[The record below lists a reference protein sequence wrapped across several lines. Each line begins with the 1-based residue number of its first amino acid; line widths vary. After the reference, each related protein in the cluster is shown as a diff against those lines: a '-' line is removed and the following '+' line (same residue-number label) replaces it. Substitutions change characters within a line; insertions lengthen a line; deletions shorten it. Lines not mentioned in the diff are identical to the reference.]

1 MAEFFAH
8 ALSLVSSPSVL
19 LLITIGVLFGI
30 IGGSI
35 PGFTVTMAILVVF
48 PFTFAM
54 DPVSG
59 VSIMIGVFVGGYSGG
74 LVSGIMLGIP
84 GTPSSITTVYDGY
97 PMALKGEPGRALGI
111 GVLASFI
118 GTVISVAVLVLFGP
132 LLAKFSM
139 NFRPWEISTLIL
151 FALTLVAGLSNG
163 RLLKGMLAAALG
175 LLITTVGYDRNS
187 NIRFDFDL
195 PAFSS
200 GFEILPVMIGIFA
213 FSQLMENIEKLG
225 NKDTAQKNVSMN
237 VTIPY
242 AKIVKDIM
250 GQKINTLRSS
260 LIGSLVGALP
270 GTGGTVANFI
280 SYDQAKKF
288 SRHPEKFG
296 TGIPNG
302 IIASEASNSA
312 VAGGAF
318 VPTLALGIPGDLPMA
333 IMMGVLILHG
343 ITPGPLM
350 FEQNP
355 VLVGAIYASLLIGAI
370 VMVLCQLLLVRWFAR
385 IALIPQQIL
394 VPVVL
399 MLCAIGAYALN
410 NNLFDIWVLFGFG
423 IIGYLLWKA
432 DVPLT
437 PLILGVVLGNNL
449 EQQLFRALELN
460 GSWLTFL
467 TRPLSATFIAL
478 SVLSVILALR
488 QNKKI
493 NMQHTHDG
501 SSSPQNRAS
510 TSDHK
515 P

>member
-1 MAEFFAH
+1 MTNFFLQALAE
-8 ALSLVSSPSVL
+8 VGTPSVL
-19 LLITIGVLFGI
+19 GLIVIGVLFGI

-59 VSIMIGVFVGGYSGG
+59 VSLMVGVFVGGYSGG
-74 LVSGIMLGIP
+74 IVSGVMLGIP

-97 PMALKGEPGRALGI
+97 PMAQKGEPGRALGI
-111 GVLASFI
+111 GVASSFL
-118 GTVISVAVLVLFGP
+118 GTIISVAVLVFFGP
-132 LLAKFSM
+132 LIANFSM
-139 NFRPWEISTLIL
+139 NFRPWEITALIV
-151 FALTLVAGLSNG
+151 FALTLVAGLSSG
-163 RLLKGMLAAALG
+163 ALLKGLMAAALG

-187 NIRFDFDL
+187 NLRFDFGL
-195 PAFSS
+195 PAMGS

-213 FSQLMENIEKLG
+213 FSQLLGNIEKL
-225 NKDTAQKNVSMN
+225 KDEKSETKKIDTN

-242 AKIVKDIM
+242 GQIIKDM
-250 GQKINTLRSS
+250 AGQKLNTLRSS

-270 GTGGTVANFI
+270 GTGGTVANFL

-288 SRHPEKFG
+288 SRRPEDFG
-296 TGIPNG
+296 TGTPSG
-302 IIASEASNSA
+302 IVASEASNSA

-343 ITPGPLM
+343 ITPGPMM

-355 VLVGAIYASLLIGAI
+355 VLVGAIYASLLIGAVI
-370 VMVLCQLLLVRWFAR
+370 MVLCNLLLVRWFAK
-385 IALIPQQIL
+385 ISLIPQQIL

-410 NNLFDIWVLFGFG
+410 NNLFDIWVLFIFG

-432 DVPLT
+432 EVPLT
-437 PLILGVVLGNNL
+437 PLILGVVLGDNL
-449 EQQLFRALELN
+449 ERQLFRALELN
-460 GSWLTFL
+460 ESWMTFL
-467 TRPLSATFIAL
+467 TRPLSALF
-478 SVLSVILALR
+478 LALAVASILFSLYQDR
-488 QNKKI
+488 KIQRLKKAALRENI
-493 NMQHTHDG
+493 
-501 SSSPQNRAS
+501 
-510 TSDHK
+510 
-515 P
+515 

>member
-1 MAEFFAH
+1 MTNFFLQALAE
-8 ALSLVSSPSVL
+8 VGTPSVL
-19 LLITIGVLFGI
+19 GLIVIGVLFGI

-59 VSIMIGVFVGGYSGG
+59 VSLMVGVFVGGYSGG
-74 LVSGIMLGIP
+74 IVSGVMLGIP

-97 PMALKGEPGRALGI
+97 PMAQKGEPGRALGI
-111 GVLASFI
+111 GVASSFL
-118 GTVISVAVLVLFGP
+118 GTIISVAVLVFFGP
-132 LLAKFSM
+132 LIASFSM
-139 NFRPWEISTLIL
+139 NFRPWEITALIV
-151 FALTLVAGLSNG
+151 FALTLVAGLSSG
-163 RLLKGMLAAALG
+163 ALLKGLMAAALG

-187 NIRFDFDL
+187 NLRFDFGL
-195 PAFSS
+195 PAMGS

-213 FSQLMENIEKLG
+213 FSQLLGNIEKL
-225 NKDTAQKNVSMN
+225 KDEKSEAKKIDTN

-242 AKIVKDIM
+242 GQIIKDM
-250 GQKINTLRSS
+250 AGQKLNTLRSS

-270 GTGGTVANFI
+270 GTGGTVANFL

-288 SRHPEKFG
+288 SRRPEEFG
-296 TGIPNG
+296 TGTPSG
-302 IIASEASNSA
+302 IVASEASNSA

-343 ITPGPLM
+343 ITPGPMM

-355 VLVGAIYASLLIGAI
+355 VLVGAIYASLLIGAV
-370 VMVLCQLLLVRWFAR
+370 VMVLCNLLLVRWFAK
-385 IALIPQQIL
+385 ISLIPQQIL

-410 NNLFDIWVLFGFG
+410 NNLFDIWVLFIFG

-432 DVPLT
+432 EVPLT
-437 PLILGVVLGNNL
+437 PLILGVVLGDNL
-449 EQQLFRALELN
+449 ERQLFRALELN
-460 GSWLTFL
+460 ESWLTFL
-467 TRPLSATFIAL
+467 TRPLSALF
-478 SVLSVILALR
+478 LALAVASILFSLYQDR
-488 QNKKI
+488 KI
-493 NMQHTHDG
+493 QRLRTPAQRENV
-501 SSSPQNRAS
+501 
-510 TSDHK
+510 
-515 P
+515 

>member
-1 MAEFFAH
+1 MTNFFLQALAE
-8 ALSLVSSPSVL
+8 VGTPSVL
-19 LLITIGVLFGI
+19 GLIVIGVLFGI

-59 VSIMIGVFVGGYSGG
+59 VSLMVGVFVGGYSGG
-74 LVSGIMLGIP
+74 IVSGVMLGIP

-97 PMALKGEPGRALGI
+97 PMAQKGEPGRALGI
-111 GVLASFI
+111 GVAASFL
-118 GTVISVAVLVLFGP
+118 GTIISVAVLVFFGP
-132 LLAKFSM
+132 LIASFSM
-139 NFRPWEISTLIL
+139 NFRPWEITALIV

-163 RLLKGMLAAALG
+163 ALLKGLLAAALG

-187 NIRFDFDL
+187 NLRFDFGI
-195 PAFSS
+195 PALGS

-213 FSQLMENIEKLG
+213 FSQLLGNIEKL
-225 NKDTAQKNVSMN
+225 KDEKSESKKIDTNVM
-237 VTIPY
+237 IPY
-242 AKIVKDIM
+242 RQILKDM
-250 GQKINTLRSS
+250 GGQKLNTLRSA

-270 GTGGTVANFI
+270 GTGGTVANFL

-288 SRHPEKFG
+288 SKHPEEFG
-296 TGIPNG
+296 KGIPSG
-302 IIASEASNSA
+302 IVASESSNSA

-343 ITPGPLM
+343 ITPGPMM

-355 VLVGAIYASLLIGAI
+355 VLVGAIYASLLIGAV
-370 VMVLCQLLLVRWFAR
+370 VMVLCNLLLVRWFAK
-385 IALIPQQIL
+385 ISLIPQQIL

-410 NNLFDIWVLFGFG
+410 NNLFDIWVLFIFG

-432 DVPLT
+432 EVPLT

-449 EQQLFRALELN
+449 ERQLFRALELN
-460 GSWLTFL
+460 ESWLTFL
-467 TRPLSATFIAL
+467 TRPLSALF
-478 SVLSVILALR
+478 LALAVASILFSLYQDR
-488 QNKKI
+488 KI
-493 NMQHTHDG
+493 QRLKNAAQ
-501 SSSPQNRAS
+501 QENI
-510 TSDHK
+510 
-515 P
+515 

>member
-1 MAEFFAH
+1 MAEFFTH
-8 ALSLVSSPSVL
+8 ALSLVASPSVL
-19 LLITIGVLFGI
+19 LLIFIGVLFGI

-59 VSIMIGVFVGGYSGG
+59 VSIMVGVFVGGYSGG
-74 LVSGIMLGIP
+74 LVSGVMLGIP

-97 PMALKGEPGRALGI
+97 PMALKGEPGRALGV

-175 LLITTVGYDRNS
+175 LFITTVGYDRNS
-187 NIRFDFDL
+187 NIRFDFDSTL
-195 PAFSS
+195 LSS

-213 FSQLMENIEKLG
+213 FSQLMENIEKTNNG
-225 NKDTAQKNVSMN
+225 NSTKENEIPVS
-237 VTIPY
+237 VSIPY
-242 AKIVKDIM
+242 RTIVKDIFSH
-250 GQKINTLRSS
+250 KVNTVRSS
-260 LIGSLVGALP
+260 LIGSFVGALP

-288 SRHPEKFG
+288 SSQPQKFG
-296 TGIPNG
+296 TGVPAG

-355 VLVGAIYASLLIGAI
+355 VLVGAVYVSLLMAA
-370 VMVLCQLLLVRWFAR
+370 VAMVLCQLLLVRWFAR

-394 VPVVL
+394 VPIVL

-423 IIGYLLWKA
+423 IFGYLLWKA
-432 DVPLT
+432 DVPLA
-437 PLILGVVLGNNL
+437 PLILGVVLGQNL
-449 EQQLFRALELN
+449 EQQLFRALELDSN
-460 GSWLTFL
+460 LLTFL
-467 TRPLSATFIAL
+467 TRPLSALFIAL
-478 SVLSVILALR
+478 SIASIVLSIM
-488 QNKKI
+488 QNKK
-493 NMQHTHDG
+493 MKSQ
-501 SSSPQNRAS
+501 SSDSKA
-510 TSDHK
+510 T
-515 P
+515 

>member
-1 MAEFFAH
+1 MTNFFLQALAE
-8 ALSLVSSPSVL
+8 VGTPSVL
-19 LLITIGVLFGI
+19 GLIVIGVLFGI

-59 VSIMIGVFVGGYSGG
+59 VSLMVGVFVGGYSGG
-74 LVSGIMLGIP
+74 IVSGVMLGIP

-97 PMALKGEPGRALGI
+97 PMAQKGEPGRALGI
-111 GVLASFI
+111 GVASSFL
-118 GTVISVAVLVLFGP
+118 GTIISVAVLVFFGP
-132 LLAKFSM
+132 LIASFSM
-139 NFRPWEISTLIL
+139 NFRPWEITALIV
-151 FALTLVAGLSNG
+151 FALTLVAGLSSG
-163 RLLKGMLAAALG
+163 ALLKGLMAAALG

-187 NIRFDFDL
+187 NLRFDFGL
-195 PAFSS
+195 PAMGS

-213 FSQLMENIEKLG
+213 FSQLLGNIEKL
-225 NKDTAQKNVSMN
+225 KDEKSETKKIDTN

-242 AKIVKDIM
+242 GQIIKDM
-250 GQKINTLRSS
+250 AGQKLNTLRSS

-270 GTGGTVANFI
+270 GTGGTVANFL

-288 SRHPEKFG
+288 SRHPEEFG
-296 TGIPNG
+296 TGTPSG
-302 IIASEASNSA
+302 IVASEASNSA

-343 ITPGPLM
+343 ITPGPMM

-355 VLVGAIYASLLIGAI
+355 VLVGAIYASLLIGAVI
-370 VMVLCQLLLVRWFAR
+370 MVLCNLLLVRWFAK
-385 IALIPQQIL
+385 ISLIPQQIL

-410 NNLFDIWVLFGFG
+410 NNLFDIWVLFIFG

-432 DVPLT
+432 EVPLT
-437 PLILGVVLGNNL
+437 PLILGVVLGDNL
-449 EQQLFRALELN
+449 ERQLFRALELN
-460 GSWLTFL
+460 ESWMTFL
-467 TRPLSATFIAL
+467 TRPLSALF
-478 SVLSVILALR
+478 LALAVASILFSLYQDR
-488 QNKKI
+488 KI
-493 NMQHTHDG
+493 QRLKNAALRE
-501 SSSPQNRAS
+501 NI
-510 TSDHK
+510 
-515 P
+515 

>member
-1 MAEFFAH
+1 MTNFFLQALAE
-8 ALSLVSSPSVL
+8 VGTPSVL
-19 LLITIGVLFGI
+19 GLIVIGVLFGI

-59 VSIMIGVFVGGYSGG
+59 VSLMVGVFVGGYSGG
-74 LVSGIMLGIP
+74 IVSGVMLGIP

-97 PMALKGEPGRALGI
+97 PMAQKGEPGRALGI
-111 GVLASFI
+111 GVASSFL
-118 GTVISVAVLVLFGP
+118 GTIISVAVLVFFGP
-132 LLAKFSM
+132 LIANFSM
-139 NFRPWEISTLIL
+139 NFRPWEITALIV
-151 FALTLVAGLSNG
+151 FALTLVAGLSSG
-163 RLLKGMLAAALG
+163 ALLKGLMAAALG

-187 NIRFDFDL
+187 NLRFDFGL
-195 PAFSS
+195 PAMGS

-213 FSQLMENIEKLG
+213 FSQLLGNIEKL
-225 NKDTAQKNVSMN
+225 KDEKSEAKKIDTN

-242 AKIVKDIM
+242 GQIIKDM
-250 GQKINTLRSS
+250 AGQKLNTLRSS

-270 GTGGTVANFI
+270 GTGGTVANFL

-288 SRHPEKFG
+288 SRRPEEFG
-296 TGIPNG
+296 TGTPSG
-302 IIASEASNSA
+302 IVASEASNSA

-343 ITPGPLM
+343 ITPGPMM

-355 VLVGAIYASLLIGAI
+355 VLVGAIYASLLIGAV
-370 VMVLCQLLLVRWFAR
+370 VMVLCNLLLVRWFAK
-385 IALIPQQIL
+385 ISLIPQQIL

-410 NNLFDIWVLFGFG
+410 NNLFDIWVLFIFG

-432 DVPLT
+432 EVPLT
-437 PLILGVVLGNNL
+437 PLILGVVLGDNL
-449 EQQLFRALELN
+449 ERQLFRALELN
-460 GSWLTFL
+460 ESWLTFL
-467 TRPLSATFIAL
+467 TRPLSALF
-478 SVLSVILALR
+478 LALAVASILFSLYQDR
-488 QNKKI
+488 KI
-493 NMQHTHDG
+493 QRLRTPAQRENV
-501 SSSPQNRAS
+501 
-510 TSDHK
+510 
-515 P
+515 

>member
-1 MAEFFAH
+1 MTNFFLQALAE
-8 ALSLVSSPSVL
+8 VGTPSVL
-19 LLITIGVLFGI
+19 GLIVIGVLFGI

-59 VSIMIGVFVGGYSGG
+59 VSLMVGVFVGGYSGG
-74 LVSGIMLGIP
+74 IVSGVMLGIP

-97 PMALKGEPGRALGI
+97 PMAQKGEPGRALGI
-111 GVLASFI
+111 GVASSFL
-118 GTVISVAVLVLFGP
+118 GTIISVAVLVFFGP
-132 LLAKFSM
+132 LIANFSM
-139 NFRPWEISTLIL
+139 NFRPWEITALIV
-151 FALTLVAGLSNG
+151 FALTLVAGLSSG
-163 RLLKGMLAAALG
+163 ALLKGLMAAALG

-187 NIRFDFDL
+187 NLRFDFGL
-195 PAFSS
+195 PAMGS

-213 FSQLMENIEKLG
+213 FSQLLGNIEKL
-225 NKDTAQKNVSMN
+225 KDEKSETKKIDTN

-242 AKIVKDIM
+242 GQIIKDM
-250 GQKINTLRSS
+250 AGQKLNTLRSS

-270 GTGGTVANFI
+270 GTGGTVANFL

-288 SRHPEKFG
+288 SRRPEEFG
-296 TGIPNG
+296 TGTPSG
-302 IIASEASNSA
+302 IVASEASNSA

-343 ITPGPLM
+343 ITPGPMM

-355 VLVGAIYASLLIGAI
+355 VLVGAIYASLLIGAV
-370 VMVLCQLLLVRWFAR
+370 VMVLCNLLLVRWFAK
-385 IALIPQQIL
+385 ISLIPQQIL

-410 NNLFDIWVLFGFG
+410 NNLFDIWVLFIFG

-432 DVPLT
+432 EVPLT
-437 PLILGVVLGNNL
+437 PLILGVVLGDNL
-449 EQQLFRALELN
+449 ERQLFRALELN
-460 GSWLTFL
+460 ESWLTFL
-467 TRPLSATFIAL
+467 TRPLSALF
-478 SVLSVILALR
+478 LALAVASILFSLYQDR
-488 QNKKI
+488 KI
-493 NMQHTHDG
+493 QRLRTAAQRKNV
-501 SSSPQNRAS
+501 
-510 TSDHK
+510 
-515 P
+515 

>member
-1 MAEFFAH
+1 MTNFFLQALAE
-8 ALSLVSSPSVL
+8 VGTPSVL
-19 LLITIGVLFGI
+19 GLIVIGVLFGI

-59 VSIMIGVFVGGYSGG
+59 ISLMVGVFVGGYSGG
-74 LVSGIMLGIP
+74 IVSGVMLGIP

-97 PMALKGEPGRALGI
+97 PMAQKGEPGRALGI
-111 GVLASFI
+111 GVASSFL
-118 GTVISVAVLVLFGP
+118 GTIISVAVLVFFGP
-132 LLAKFSM
+132 LIASFSM
-139 NFRPWEISTLIL
+139 NFRPWEITALIV
-151 FALTLVAGLSNG
+151 FALTLVAGLSSG
-163 RLLKGMLAAALG
+163 ALLKGLMAAALG

-187 NIRFDFDL
+187 NLRFDFGL
-195 PAFSS
+195 PALGS

-213 FSQLMENIEKLG
+213 FSQLLGNIEKL
-225 NKDTAQKNVSMN
+225 KDEDSEAKKIDTN

-242 AKIVKDIM
+242 GQILKDM
-250 GQKINTLRSS
+250 AGQKLNTLRSS

-270 GTGGTVANFI
+270 GTGGTVANFL

-288 SRHPEKFG
+288 SRHPEEFG
-296 TGIPNG
+296 TGTPSG
-302 IIASEASNSA
+302 IVASEASNSA

-343 ITPGPLM
+343 ITPGPMM

-355 VLVGAIYASLLIGAI
+355 VLVGAIYASLLIGAV
-370 VMVLCQLLLVRWFAR
+370 VMVLCNLLLVRWFAK
-385 IALIPQQIL
+385 ISLIPQQIL

-410 NNLFDIWVLFGFG
+410 NNLFDIWVLFIFG

-432 DVPLT
+432 EVPLT
-437 PLILGVVLGNNL
+437 PLILGVVLGDNL
-449 EQQLFRALELN
+449 ERQLFRALELN
-460 GSWLTFL
+460 ESWLTFL
-467 TRPLSATFIAL
+467 TRPLSALF
-478 SVLSVILALR
+478 LALAVTSILFSLYQDR
-488 QNKKI
+488 KI
-493 NMQHTHDG
+493 QRLKNTALRE
-501 SSSPQNRAS
+501 NI
-510 TSDHK
+510 
-515 P
+515 

>member
-1 MAEFFAH
+1 MAE
-8 ALSLVSSPSVL
+8 VGTPSVL
-19 LLITIGVLFGI
+19 GLIVIGVLFGI

-59 VSIMIGVFVGGYSGG
+59 VSLMVGVFLGGYSGG
-74 LVSGIMLGIP
+74 IVSGVMLGIP

-97 PMALKGEPGRALGI
+97 PMAQKGEPGRALGI
-111 GVLASFI
+111 GVASSFL
-118 GTVISVAVLVLFGP
+118 GTIISVAVLVFFGP
-132 LLAKFSM
+132 LIANFSM
-139 NFRPWEISTLIL
+139 NFRPWEITALIV
-151 FALTLVAGLSNG
+151 FALTLVAGLSSG
-163 RLLKGMLAAALG
+163 ALLKGLMAAALG

-187 NIRFDFDL
+187 NLRFDFGL
-195 PAFSS
+195 PAMGS

-213 FSQLMENIEKLG
+213 FSQLLGNIEKL
-225 NKDTAQKNVSMN
+225 KDEKSETQKIDTN

-242 AKIVKDIM
+242 GQIIKDM
-250 GQKINTLRSS
+250 AGQKLNTLRSS

-270 GTGGTVANFI
+270 GTGGTVANFL

-288 SRHPEKFG
+288 SRRPEEFG
-296 TGIPNG
+296 TGIPSG
-302 IIASEASNSA
+302 IVASEASNSA

-343 ITPGPLM
+343 ITPGPMM

-355 VLVGAIYASLLIGAI
+355 VLVGAIYASLLIGAV
-370 VMVLCQLLLVRWFAR
+370 VMVLCNLLLVRWFAK
-385 IALIPQQIL
+385 ISLIPQQIL

-410 NNLFDIWVLFGFG
+410 NNLFDIWVLFIFG

-432 DVPLT
+432 EVPLT
-437 PLILGVVLGNNL
+437 PLILGVVLGDNL
-449 EQQLFRALELN
+449 ERQLFRALELN
-460 GSWLTFL
+460 ESWLTFL
-467 TRPLSATFIAL
+467 TRPLSALFLTLAVA
-478 SVLSVILALR
+478 SILFSLYQDR
-488 QNKKI
+488 KI
-493 NMQHTHDG
+493 QRLKG
-501 SSSPQNRAS
+501 L
-510 TSDHK
+510 
-515 P
+515 

>member
-1 MAEFFAH
+1 MADFFLQ
-8 ALSLVSSPSVL
+8 ALGQVGSPMVL
-19 LLITIGVLFGI
+19 ALITIGVLFGI
-30 IGGSI
+30 IGGCI

-59 VSIMIGVFVGGYSGG
+59 VSLMVGVFVGGYSGG

-97 PMALKGEPGRALGI
+97 PMAQKGEPGRALGI
-111 GVLASFI
+111 GVAASFI
-118 GTVISVAVLVLFGP
+118 GTLISVAVLVFFGP
-132 LLAKFSM
+132 LIASYSM
-139 NFRPWEISTLIL
+139 KFRPWEITSLIV

-163 RLLKGMLAAALG
+163 AMLKGLLAAALG

-187 NIRFDFDL
+187 NLRFDFDL
-195 PAFSS
+195 PVLGS

-213 FSQLMENIEKLG
+213 FSQLMGNLEKLRDDKSEI
-225 NKDTAQKNVSMN
+225 KDVNTNVA
-237 VTIPY
+237 IPY
-242 AKIVKDIM
+242 RQILVDM
-250 GQKINTLRSS
+250 SRQKINTLRSS

-280 SYDQAKKF
+280 SYDQAKKM

-296 TGIPNG
+296 TGTPDG
-302 IIASEASNSA
+302 IVASEASNSA

-355 VLVGAIYASLLIGAI
+355 VLVGAIYASLLIGAV
-370 VMVLCQLLLVRWFAR
+370 VMVLCQLLLVRWFAK
-385 IALIPQQIL
+385 ISLIPQQVL

-399 MLCAIGAYALN
+399 MLCAVGAFALN
-410 NNLFDIWVLFGFG
+410 NNLFDVWVLFIFG
-423 IIGYLLWKA
+423 ILGYLLWKA
-432 DVPLT
+432 EVPLT
-437 PLILGVVLGNNL
+437 PLILGVVLGDNM
-449 EQQLFRALELN
+449 ERQLFRALELDS
-460 GSWLTFL
+460 SWLTFL
-467 TRPLSATFIAL
+467 TRPLSALF
-478 SVLSVILALR
+478 LALAVV
-488 QNKKI
+488 
-493 NMQHTHDG
+493 
-501 SSSPQNRAS
+501 SLLFSLYQNRKIRLHALE
-510 TSDHK
+510 TK
-515 P
+515 GE

>member
-1 MAEFFAH
+1 MTSFFLQALAE
-8 ALSLVSSPSVL
+8 VGTPSVL
-19 LLITIGVLFGI
+19 GLIVIGVLFGI
-30 IGGSI
+30 VGGSI

-59 VSIMIGVFVGGYSGG
+59 VSLMVGVFVGGYSGG
-74 LVSGIMLGIP
+74 IVSGVMLGIP

-97 PMALKGEPGRALGI
+97 PMAQKGEPGRALGI
-111 GVLASFI
+111 GVASSFL
-118 GTVISVAVLVLFGP
+118 GTLISVAVLVFFGP
-132 LLAKFSM
+132 LIAHFSM
-139 NFRPWEISTLIL
+139 NFRPWEITALIV
-151 FALTLVAGLSNG
+151 FALTLVAGLSSG
-163 RLLKGMLAAALG
+163 ALLKGLMAAALG

-187 NIRFDFDL
+187 NLRFDFGL
-195 PAFSS
+195 PAMGS

-213 FSQLMENIEKLG
+213 FSQLLGNIEKL
-225 NKDTAQKNVSMN
+225 KDEKSDAQNIDTN

-242 AKIVKDIM
+242 GQILKDM
-250 GQKINTLRSS
+250 AGQKLNTLRSS

-270 GTGGTVANFI
+270 GTGGTVANFL

-288 SRHPEKFG
+288 SQHPETFG
-296 TGIPNG
+296 TGTPSG
-302 IIASEASNSA
+302 IVASEASNSA

-343 ITPGPLM
+343 ITPGPMM

-355 VLVGAIYASLLIGAI
+355 ILVGAIYASLLIGAV
-370 VMVLCQLLLVRWFAR
+370 VMVLCNLLLVRWFAK
-385 IALIPQQIL
+385 ISLIPQEIL

-410 NNLFDIWVLFGFG
+410 NNLFDIWVLFIFG

-437 PLILGVVLGNNL
+437 PLILGVVLGDNL
-449 EQQLFRALELN
+449 ERQLFRALELN
-460 GSWLTFL
+460 ESWLTFL
-467 TRPLSATFIAL
+467 TRPLSALF
-478 SVLSVILALR
+478 LALAVASILFSLYQDR
-488 QNKKI
+488 KI
-493 NMQHTHDG
+493 RRLKNAAQRE
-501 SSSPQNRAS
+501 NI
-510 TSDHK
+510 
-515 P
+515 

>member
-1 MAEFFAH
+1 MADFFLQ
-8 ALSLVSSPSVL
+8 ALGQVTSPAIL
-19 LLITIGVLFGI
+19 LLILIGVLFGI

-59 VSIMIGVFVGGYSGG
+59 VSLMVGVFVGGYSGG
-74 LVSGIMLGIP
+74 IVSGVMLGIP

-97 PMALKGEPGRALGI
+97 PMAQKGEPGRALGI
-111 GVLASFI
+111 GVSASFI
-118 GTVISVAVLVLFGP
+118 GTLISVAVLVFFGP
-132 LLAKFSM
+132 LIAGFSM
-139 NFRPWEISTLIL
+139 NFRPWEITAMII
-151 FALTLVAGLSNG
+151 FALTLVAGLSSG
-163 RLLKGMLAAALG
+163 ALLKGLLAAVLG

-187 NIRFDFDL
+187 NLRFDFGISSL
-195 PAFSS
+195 NS

-213 FSQLMENIEKLG
+213 FSQLLGNLEKLRDDPQSG
-225 NKDTAQKNVSMN
+225 AARVDTN

-242 AKIVKDIM
+242 RSIVRNM
-250 GQKINTLRSS
+250 AAQKLNTLRSS

-288 SRHPEKFG
+288 SRHPERFG
-296 TGIPNG
+296 KGIPDG
-302 IIASEASNSA
+302 IVASEASNSA

-355 VLVGAIYASLLIGAI
+355 ILVGAIYASLLIGAV
-370 VMVLCQLLLVRWFAR
+370 VMVLCQLFLVRWFAK
-385 IALIPQQIL
+385 ISLIPQQIL

-410 NNLFDIWVLFGFG
+410 NNLFDIWVLFVFG
-423 IIGYLLWKA
+423 LIGYLLWKA

-437 PLILGVVLGNNL
+437 PLILGVVLGSNL
-449 EQQLFRALELN
+449 ERQLFRALQLDDN
-460 GSWLTFL
+460 WMTFL
-467 TRPLSATFIAL
+467 TRPLSALF
-478 SVLSVILALR
+478 LALAVASVVFSLYQDHR
-488 QNKKI
+488 IRLKQRAQN
-493 NMQHTHDG
+493 T
-501 SSSPQNRAS
+501 SS
-510 TSDHK
+510 
-515 P
+515 